1 MQLANGGCGEDGG
14 LLLSPPMVGELHL
27 TGIAIVAVAATLC
40 GLLMARF
47 KQPEIVGYILAGI
60 ILGPSGIGLVSDR
73 DQVGALA
80 ELGVLMLLYFVGME
94 LSLRSFRHLW
104 RIGLI
109 STVMQVGGSFLAM
122 WALTAYLGWPLTH
135 AVFFG
140 FVLALSST
148 AVAIKMLGDIGQL
161 RTRVGRITVGV
172 LIAQDLAVAP
182 MMLIVGSMAG
192 DGFSFSV
199 IFRLVLLVGVLVGVI
214 GYLTRRQRTS
224 LPFAPLIVGNHDLT
238 SIAALAWCFG
248 MAAVTGLIG
257 LSAAFGA
264 FLAGLIVGNSAHR
277 QEIFRTAKPF
287 ESVLIMVFFLSIGL
301 LIDLRHMWEN
311 LGLVILLWMLATVFK
326 TALNTGVLRLLGEPW
341 PRAFESSLI
350 LAQIGEFSFVLGAVA
365 IDRGLIDSDLH
376 RFIVSVTA
384 LSLFCSPFWMASARR
399 LNHRAAYRVHGLG
412 ALLRLIYFREW
423 RLSRQVGRT
432 FIGHATNSLVRLR
445 RFAEPLMRWKQTRS
459 RRKATAQ
466 TATTPHA
473 REPKSDADR
482 RIGEGET

>member
-1 MQLANGGCGEDGG
+1 MG
-14 LLLSPPMVGELHL
+14 GELHL

-40 GLLMARF
+40 GLLMARL

-60 ILGPSGIGLVSDR
+60 ILGPAGFGLVSDR
-73 DQVGALA
+73 EQVGALA

-104 RIGLI
+104 RVGLI

-122 WALTAYLGWPLTH
+122 WALTTYLGWPLKT

-192 DGFSFSV
+192 DGITASV
-199 IFRLVLLVGVLVGVI
+199 IFRLVLSVGVVVGVI
-214 GYLTRRQRTS
+214 AFLTRRQRTS

-248 MAAVTGLIG
+248 MAAVTGLVG

-264 FLAGLIVGNSAHR
+264 FLAGLVVGNSAQR
-277 QEIFRTAKPF
+277 QDIFRTAKPF

-301 LIDLRHMWEN
+301 LIDLRHLWEN
-311 LGLVILLWMLATVFK
+311 LGLVLLLWMLVTVFK
-326 TALNTGVLRLLGEPW
+326 TALNTAVLRLLGEPW
-341 PRAFESSLI
+341 PRAFECSLI

-365 IDRGLIDSDLH
+365 IDRGLIDTDLH

-399 LNHRAAYRVHGLG
+399 LNHRAAYRVQGLG
-412 ALLRLIYFREW
+412 ALLRLIYFRE
-423 RLSRQVGRT
+423 RRISRQVSRSIIDHITDWFAALRELAKRT
-432 FIGHATNSLVRLR
+432 I
-445 RFAEPLMRWKQTRS
+445 RWKPTVLARRRMPTASTPAKTQTRS
-459 RRKATAQ
+459 PGAVDGTNR
-466 TATTPHA
+466 
-473 REPKSDADR
+473 DASK
-482 RIGEGET
+482 GET

>member
-1 MQLANGGCGEDGG
+1 MI
-14 LLLSPPMVGELHL
+14 GELHL

-40 GLLMARF
+40 GLLMARL

-60 ILGPSGIGLVSDR
+60 ILGPAGIGLVSDR
-73 DQVGALA
+73 EQVGALA

-122 WALTAYLGWPLTH
+122 WALTAYLGWPLKY

-192 DGFSFSV
+192 DGMSVSV
-199 IFRLVLLVGVLVGVI
+199 ILRLVLSVSVLI
-214 GYLTRRQRTS
+214 GIIAFLTRRQRTS

-264 FLAGLIVGNSAHR
+264 FLAGLVVGNSAQR
-277 QEIFRTAKPF
+277 QDIFRTAKPF

-301 LIDLRHMWEN
+301 LIDLRHLWEN
-311 LGLVILLWMLATVFK
+311 LGLVLLLWMLATVFK

-341 PRAFESSLI
+341 PRAFESSLM

-365 IDRGLIDSDLH
+365 IDRGLIDTDLH

-399 LNHRAAYRVHGLG
+399 LNHRAAYRVEGLG

-423 RLSRQVGRT
+423 RASRRVSRMA
-432 FIGHATNSLVRLR
+432 IDHATNWLATLREFTGRALR
-445 RFAEPLMRWKQTRS
+445 RKQSKPAQGGTT
-459 RRKATAQ
+459 TAP
-466 TATTPHA
+466 TSTTTQASHPGA
-473 REPKSDADR
+473 VRDADR
-482 RIGEGET
+482 GAGKGTT

>member
-1 MQLANGGCGEDGG
+1 MG
-14 LLLSPPMVGELHL
+14 GELHL

-40 GLLMARF
+40 GLLMARL
-47 KQPEIVGYILAGI
+47 KQPEIVGYILAGM
-60 ILGPSGIGLVSDR
+60 ILGPAGFGLVSDR
-73 DQVGALA
+73 EQVSALA

-109 STVMQVGGSFLAM
+109 STVMQIAGSFFAM
-122 WALTAYLGWPLTH
+122 WALTTYLGWPLKY

-148 AVAIKMLGDIGQL
+148 AVAVKMLGDIGQL
-161 RTRVGRITVGV
+161 RTRVGRITIGV

-182 MMLIVGSMAG
+182 MMLIVGSMAS
-192 DGFSFSV
+192 DGISAWM
-199 IFRLVLLVGVLVGVI
+199 IFRLVASVGVLVGVI
-214 GYLTRRQRTS
+214 SFLTRRKRTS

-248 MAAVTGLIG
+248 MSALTGLIG

-264 FLAGLIVGNSAHR
+264 FLAGLIVGNSAQR
-277 QEIFRTAKPF
+277 QDVFRTAKPF

-301 LIDLRHMWEN
+301 LIDLRHLWEN
-311 LGLVILLWMLATVFK
+311 LGLVLLLWMLVTVFK

-365 IDRGLIDSDLH
+365 IDKGIIGTDLH
-376 RFIVSVTA
+376 RLIVSVTA

-399 LNHRAAYRVHGLG
+399 LNHRAAYRVHSLG
-412 ALLRLIYFREW
+412 ALLKLIYFREW
-423 RLSRQVGRT
+423 QISRLVGRVLMKRST
-432 FIGHATNSLVRLR
+432 TTLALLRSLSKRVFGRRPIADSDLANAQISDPMLNDNENQNSNR
-445 RFAEPLMRWKQTRS
+445 
-459 RRKATAQ
+459 
-466 TATTPHA
+466 
-473 REPKSDADR
+473 D
-482 RIGEGET
+482 

>member
-1 MQLANGGCGEDGG
+1 MG
-14 LLLSPPMVGELHL
+14 GELHL

-40 GLLMARF
+40 GLLMARL
-47 KQPEIVGYILAGI
+47 KQPEIVGYILAGM
-60 ILGPSGIGLVSDR
+60 ILGPAGFGLVSDR
-73 DQVGALA
+73 EQVSALA

-109 STVMQVGGSFLAM
+109 STIMQIAGSFFAM
-122 WALTAYLGWPLTH
+122 WALTTYLGWPLKY

-148 AVAIKMLGDIGQL
+148 AVAVKMLGDIGQL
-161 RTRVGRITVGV
+161 RTRVGRITIGV

-182 MMLIVGSMAG
+182 MMLIVGSMAS
-192 DGFSFSV
+192 DGISAWM
-199 IFRLVLLVGVLVGVI
+199 IFRLVASIGVLVGVI
-214 GYLTRRQRTS
+214 SFLTRRKRTS

-248 MAAVTGLIG
+248 MSALTGLIG

-264 FLAGLIVGNSAHR
+264 FLAGLIVGNSAQR
-277 QEIFRTAKPF
+277 QDVFRTAKPF

-301 LIDLRHMWEN
+301 LIDLRHLWEN
-311 LGLVILLWMLATVFK
+311 LGLVLLLWMLVTVFK

-365 IDRGLIDSDLH
+365 IDKGIIETNLH
-376 RFIVSVTA
+376 RLIVSVTA

-399 LNHRAAYRVHGLG
+399 LNHRAAYRVHSLG
-412 ALLRLIYFREW
+412 ALLKLIYFREW
-423 RLSRQVGRT
+423 QISRLVGRVLMKRST
-432 FIGHATNSLVRLR
+432 TTLALLRSLSERVFGR
-445 RFAEPLMRWKQTRS
+445 RPVAGSDPANAQTRDLMLNDNEDQNS
-459 RRKATAQ
+459 NK
-466 TATTPHA
+466 
-473 REPKSDADR
+473 D
-482 RIGEGET
+482 

>member
-1 MQLANGGCGEDGG
+1 MI
-14 LLLSPPMVGELHL
+14 GELHL

-60 ILGPSGIGLVSDR
+60 ILGPAGLGLVSDR
-73 DQVGALA
+73 EQVGALA

-122 WALTAYLGWPLTH
+122 WALTAYLGWPLKY

-182 MMLIVGSMAG
+182 MMLIVGSMTG
-192 DGFSFSV
+192 DGMTASV
-199 IFRLVLLVGVLVGVI
+199 ILRLVLSVGALVGVI
-214 GYLTRRQRTS
+214 AFLTRRRRTS
-224 LPFAPLIVGNHDLT
+224 LPFAPLLVGNHDLT

-248 MAAVTGLIG
+248 MAAVAGLIG

-264 FLAGLIVGNSAHR
+264 FLAGLVVGNSAQR
-277 QEIFRTAKPF
+277 QDIFRTAKPF

-301 LIDLRHMWEN
+301 LIDLRHLWEN
-311 LGLVILLWMLATVFK
+311 LGLVLLLWMLATVFK
-326 TALNTGVLRLLGEPW
+326 TVLNTAVLRLLGEPW
-341 PRAFESSLI
+341 PRAFESSLM

-365 IDRGLIDSDLH
+365 LSKGVIDTDLH
-376 RFIVSVTA
+376 RLIVSVTA

-399 LNHRAAYRVHGLG
+399 LNHRAAYRVQGLS

-423 RLSRQVGRT
+423 RVSRQVSRALIDHVAKW
-432 FIGHATNSLVRLR
+432 FAALR
-445 RFAEPLMRWKQTRS
+445 RVAGQTL
-459 RRKATAQ
+459 RRKHSKPAQAEKTTAPTSTKLQ
-466 TATTPHA
+466 APHPGTAG
-473 REPKSDADR
+473 DADR
-482 RIGEGET
+482 AAGEERT

>member
-1 MQLANGGCGEDGG
+1 MG
-14 LLLSPPMVGELHL
+14 GELHL

-60 ILGPSGIGLVSDR
+60 ILGPAGFGLVSDR
-73 DQVGALA
+73 EQVGALA

-122 WALTAYLGWPLTH
+122 WALTAYLGWPLKY
-135 AVFFG
+135 AIFFA

-192 DGFSFSV
+192 DGISASV
-199 IFRLVLLVGVLVGVI
+199 ILRLVLSVAVVVAVI
-214 GYLTRRQRTS
+214 AFLTRRQRTS
-224 LPFAPLIVGNHDLT
+224 LPFARLIVGNHDLT

-264 FLAGLIVGNSAHR
+264 FLAGLVVGNSAQR
-277 QEIFRTAKPF
+277 QDIFRTAKPF

-301 LIDLRHMWEN
+301 LIDLRHLWEN
-311 LGLVILLWMLATVFK
+311 LGLVMLLWMLATVFK

-365 IDRGLIDSDLH
+365 IDRGLIDTDLH

-399 LNHRAAYRVHGLG
+399 LHHRAAYRVEGLG

-423 RLSRQVGRT
+423 QISRRISRT
-432 FIGHATNSLVRLR
+432 LIDHASKWLAALRGFARRALR
-445 RFAEPLMRWKQTRS
+445 RKQS
-459 RRKATAQ
+459 NPAQ
-466 TATTPHA
+466 AGKLTVPTSTTSQA
-473 REPKSDADR
+473 PKPGAVRDANQ
-482 RIGEGET
+482 GAGKGST